1 MLRSRRERE
10 QPMPISKDPEL
21 ARLQDL
27 ALAARQR
34 LERLSQGFDH
44 DSEVVRRAKDI
55 WLEAKVAASDY
66 PNRRKPGAPLS
77 TLRADDDND
86 V

>member
-1 MLRSRRERE
+1 
-10 QPMPISKDPEL
+10 MPVSKDPEL

-34 LERLSQGFDH
+34 FQRLGSGFVQEG
-44 DSEVVRRAKDI
+44 EVVRHAKDI
-55 WLEAKVAASDY
+55 WLEAKAAASDY
-66 PNRRKPGAPLS
+66 ANTHKPGAPLS
-77 TLRADDDND
+77 PLRADNDDD